1 MDKISEL
8 KSDFIYFFLH
18 LLVIFPMALER
29 R

>member
-8 KSDFIYFFLH
+8 KSDFIYFFLYH
-18 LLVIFPMALER
+18 LVIFPMALER